1 MLPDPRAAYG
11 CDHRILCENGRECMG
26 IVARRIAYTVL
37 FFARTWCNEDRC
49 IEALYLHERHSGTN
63 SHLRIGRLVLLVRCI
78 GTPEARAIRKLAR
91 SRVVGSYTSCLNVRH
106 SYISLKYGP
115 PQHA

>member
-78 GTPEARAIRKLAR
+78 GTPGARAIRKLAR
-91 SRVVGSYTSCLNVRH
+91 SPRAVSETLRRDELRARRE
-106 SYISLKYGP
+106 ILTP
-115 PQHA
+115 ERFR